1 MRVLFL
7 DTVHEILEQRLVQ
20 AGWSCMH
27 DYTCSYEAL
36 KTKLS
41 EFDGVVIRS
50 RLPLD
55 AGMLEA
61 APKLKFIA
69 RSGSGLENIDLE
81 AAERLG
87 IQVFNSPEGN
97 RDAVGEQAV
106 GMLLMLLNH
115 LKRADAEVREGIWR
129 RAENRGSELSGRTVG
144 IIGYGQMGSAFAEK
158 LRGFGCSIL
167 AYDKYKTLHPAGQA
181 VTQVDLATLQRESDV
196 ISIHLPLSAETHHFV
211 DDAFIVACSKP
222 FVLINTAR
230 GKHVCT
236 ETLVRGLDSG
246 AVSGACLDVLEYE
259 KRSFEGLNAASLPEA
274 LNRLISNERVILTPH
289 IAGWTHESYVKL
301 SSVLA
306 DKLLRVF
313 AK

>member
-1 MRVLFL
+1 MKVLFL

-20 AGWSCMH
+20 AGWSCTH
-27 DYTCSYEAL
+27 DYMCSYEAL
-36 KTKLS
+36 KAKLS

-144 IIGYGQMGSAFAEK
+144 IIGYGHMGSAFAEK

-196 ISIHLPLSAETHHFV
+196 ISLHLPLSAETHHFV
-211 DDAFIVACSKP
+211 DDAFIVACAKP

-236 ETLVRGLDSG
+236 ESLVRGLDSG

-259 KRSFEGLNAASLPEA
+259 KRSFEGLDAASLPEA
-274 LNRLISNERVILTPH
+274 LNRLISNDRVILTPH
-289 IAGWTHESYVKL
+289 IAGWTHESYIKL

-306 DKLLRVF
+306 EKLTRAF
-313 AK
+313 